1 VKRMALKDIKVIIR
15 NMDGK
20 IYFVTGNKNKLK
32 EVRAIMPEIEGLDLD
47 LAEIQELEPKKILEA
62 KLEEAKKYKP
72 NTNLIVEDL
81 SLEIEGMKGLP
92 GPLIK
97 WFLKSVE
104 IDGIYKMAKLFGNQ
118 KAIARLTL
126 GFCNANGENK
136 YFEGIV
142 NGKIVKPRGESDFGW
157 DPIFVP
163 KGHDKTY
170 AEMGME
176 EKNKISHRKIALEK
190 LKEYLKK

>member
-1 VKRMALKDIKVIIR
+1 MT
-15 NMDGK
+15 

-32 EVRAIMPEIEGLDLD
+32 EVRAIMPEIEGSELDLS
-47 LAEIQELEPKKILEA
+47 EIQELEPKKILEV
-62 KLEEAKKYKP
+62 KLEEAKKCKP

-81 SLEIEGMKGLP
+81 SLEIKGMNGSP

-97 WFLKSVE
+97 WFLKSVGRE
-104 IDGIYKMAKLFGNQ
+104 GVYKMAKMFGNQ
-118 KAIARLTL
+118 KAVARVTL
-126 GFCNANGENK
+126 GFANEKGENK

-142 NGKIVKPRGESDFGW
+142 KGKIVEPRGESDFGW

-163 KGHDKTY
+163 DGYDKTF

-176 EKNKISHRKIALEK
+176 EKNKISYRKIALEK
-190 LKEYLKK
+190 LKEYLNK